1 VTRDELSKGRRWDLY
16 LGGVVRRYFLVM
28 IGLGL
33 VGAVIAGLNAVWP
46 PLVWIVAAAVLVA
59 ALALFL
65 RWAGR
70 SDSSH

>member
-1 VTRDELSKGRRWDLY
+1 MTRDELTKGQRWDLY

-28 IGLGL
+28 IALGL
-33 VGAVIAGLNAVWP
+33 IAALIGGLNTLWP

-59 ALALFL
+59 AVDLLL

-70 SDSSH
+70 SNASE